1 MLNKRNA
8 CHKSN
13 HFKFMGMLDYTGF
26 KKKTFIFCADTI
38 DSYLTP
44 DKWQLKTLLTIDK
57 SGSKNR

>member
-8 CHKSN
+8 CHRCN

-26 KKKTFIFCADTI
+26 NKAFTLCTDTI

>member
-1 MLNKRNA
+1 
-8 CHKSN
+8 
-13 HFKFMGMLDYTGF
+13 MGMLDYTGF
-26 KKKTFIFCADTI
+26 NKAFTLCTDTI

>member
-1 MLNKRNA
+1 
-8 CHKSN
+8 
-13 HFKFMGMLDYTGF
+13 MGMLDYTGLN
-26 KKKTFIFCADTI
+26 KVFIFCADTI